1 MADDEE
7 THDDN
12 DDMLLA
18 ALDRLASEHAVRS
31 SVPPD
36 PDRASRNT
44 CFVCG
49 QPNPAYLSTNKHPED
64 AAPVPVCGV
73 ACEGHYLRAK
83 GLYAAKTPKAKK
95 RKTRSLQKKGSKL
108 QRVPRASGGSSAA
121 SAPFGHDL
129 LSEMTCA
136 SSGGSSSSSSS
147 KSSSSSIS

>member
-1 MADDEE
+1 MSEAAVN
-7 THDDN
+7 N

-73 ACEGHYLRAK
+73 ACAAQCGGAAPLS
-83 GLYAAKTPKAKK
+83 GLSCADI
-95 RKTRSLQKKGSKL
+95 
-108 QRVPRASGGSSAA
+108 AS
-121 SAPFGHDL
+121 
-129 LSEMTCA
+129 
-136 SSGGSSSSSSS
+136 
-147 KSSSSSIS
+147 